1 MATISQK
8 QFSYFKNENSYIKR
22 HFIFQLKS
30 LILILLLIS
39 KSPLLSQTIDFGI
52 PEIYNYNRFEY
63 SGGTQTWEIISTNQN
78 RIMVANN
85 EGLLVFDGHK
95 WEKYSLPNKTI
106 LRSVAYDKTTH
117 KIYVGGQDELGYFQ
131 PDKNGLLI
139 YNDLKPSIPVAFNHL
154 EDVWNL
160 KFLHGILFFRS
171 LNRIY
176 SYDGSQWKV
185 FSTKESTH
193 LVQVEN
199 DLVYND
205 LERGLFRVSNGNNI
219 FIEGS
224 EILKNKTLTSIIILK
239 EKWCVLTEKDG
250 MIIFQNNQWNWS
262 NTSGNL
268 FLKTNRVHSACK
280 INDTLMAV
288 GTYLKGIII
297 IDHNGEIQMAID
309 KEKGLQNNTISS
321 LHFSDNHQLW
331 AGTYN
336 GIDMIDLGSAL
347 TNIYPD
353 GVLQGTVY
361 AATVFQNKL
370 YCGTENGLY
379 YKDLDLKSNSIGNL
393 DFQLVKNTEGQVWGL
408 DIVLNDLIMSHNDGA
423 FLIKNNS
430 AQKISTYNG
439 SWKFLEFGDQGFC
452 VGGSYAG
459 LFAFS
464 KQGETW
470 KELGKISGFDESCRI
485 MVKDFN
491 DLWVSHPYRGLFKM
505 TINIDKLTVNIENFG
520 QKNGL
525 PGQLR
530 NIAFNIE
537 NQIVVSTELGLFK
550 FNRLNSKFIPIK
562 LPGVDEKMNGYYKAL
577 VLKKDILWMAT
588 DNNFGYIRFD
598 GNFFESKSHKV
609 NILEF
614 KNSLVPGFEKIF
626 PLENN
631 DALLL
636 TTKGL
641 KYFKNT
647 SVSTKEL
654 NVYISKVYD
663 SNKQRLVTEG
673 FEMSDT
679 SLTNNVSFDH
689 KSNALIFD
697 FASTACSDD
706 VKYRYLLS
714 PTQKDW
720 SSWEQKSQKEFNNLP
735 FGKYQLKVAAS
746 DIYGNISPT
755 YTYTFE
761 IMPPWYRTKAA
772 LILYFM
778 AVIFLILYSRR
789 RLVKKYEQIATDL
802 EDQKNE
808 SEALVFQLQKEKLEA
823 EITFKNKELGLS
835 TMHLLQKNE
844 AINKIKSELTK
855 ITKKI
860 NDPEIKKEIKSLA
873 SILSDDERLDDDWD
887 SFAQNFDTVHNDFIT
902 KLKAK
907 FPQLTP
913 SDLKLCAYLKLN
925 LTTKDI
931 APLLNISVRGV
942 EISRYRL
949 RKKLDLSNDVN
960 LNDFMMHF

>member
-1 MATISQK
+1 MTMKSKIQL
-8 QFSYFKNENSYIKR
+8 SYFKNKLIINR
-22 HFIFQLKS
+22 HFISGLKS
-30 LILILLLIS
+30 IFFILLFININ
-39 KSPLLSQTIDFGI
+39 PLLSQILDFGI
-52 PEIYNYNRFEY
+52 PEIDNYNRFEY
-63 SGGTQTWEIISTNQN
+63 GGGTQTWEIISTDQN
-78 RIMVANN
+78 RIMAANN
-85 EGLLVFDGHK
+85 EGLLIFDGHK

-106 LRSVAYDKTTH
+106 LRSIVYDNTSQ
-117 KIYVGGQDELGYFQ
+117 KIYTGGQDELGYFQ
-131 PDKNGLLI
+131 PDKNGVLEYI
-139 YNDLKPSIPVAFNHL
+139 DLKPTIPATFNHL

-160 KFLHGILFFRS
+160 KFLQGVLFFRS

-185 FSTKESTH
+185 FSTKETTH
-193 LVQVEN
+193 LVQVGN

-205 LERGLFRVSNGNNI
+205 LEKGLFKVSNGNNI

-239 EKWCVLTEKDG
+239 EKWYVLTEKDG
-250 MIIFQNNQWNWS
+250 MITFQNNQWNWS
-262 NTSGNL
+262 NNAANI

-288 GTYLKGIII
+288 GTYLNGIIT
-297 IDHNGEIQMAID
+297 IDQNGKIQMAID
-309 KEKGLQNNTISS
+309 KEKGLQNNTISC
-321 LHFSDNHQLW
+321 LHYSKNHQLW

-336 GIDMIDLGSAL
+336 GIDMINLGSAM

-353 GVLQGTVY
+353 GALQGTVY
-361 AATVFQNKL
+361 ATKVFQNKL

-379 YKDLDLKSNSIGNL
+379 YKELNKASSSYDQLEFN
-393 DFQLVKNTEGQVWGL
+393 LVKNTEGQVWGL

-423 FLIKNNS
+423 FVIKNNS

-439 SWKFLEFGDQGFC
+439 SWKFLEFGEQEFC

-459 LFAFS
+459 LYGFR
-464 KQGETW
+464 KLGDTW
-470 KELGKISGFDESCRI
+470 KEIGKIAGFDESCRI
-485 MVKDFN
+485 MVKDSN
-491 DLWVSHPYRGLFKM
+491 DLWISHPYRGIFKM
-505 TINIDKLTVNIENFG
+505 TINIDKLTANIENYG

-537 NQIVVSTELGLFK
+537 NQIVVSTEQGLFK
-550 FNRLNSKFIPIK
+550 FDRLKSTFIPIK
-562 LPGVDEKMNGYYKAL
+562 LPGIDEKTNGYYKSL
-577 VLKKDILWMAT
+577 VLKKDILWLAT
-588 DNNFGYIRFD
+588 DNHFGYIRFD
-598 GNFFESKSHKV
+598 KYFFDSKDHKA

-626 PLENN
+626 PLDNN

-663 SNKQRLVTEG
+663 SNKKRIITEG
-673 FEMSDT
+673 FDLLSRNQ
-679 SLTNNVSFDH
+679 TNEINLDY

-720 SSWEQKSQKEFNNLP
+720 SSWDQKSQKEFNYLP
-735 FGKYQLKVAAS
+735 FGKYELKVAAS

-772 LILYFM
+772 LALYFLTG
-778 AVIFLILYSRR
+778 IFLLLYSRR
-789 RLVKKYEQIATDL
+789 RLVKKYEQITTDL

-808 SEALVFQLQKEKLEA
+808 SEALVFQLQKEKLET

-860 NDPEIKKEIKSLA
+860 NDPEIKKEIKSLT
-873 SILSDDERLDDDWD
+873 SILSDDERLDDDWE

-902 KLKAK
+902 KLKVK
-907 FPQLTP
+907 YPQLTP